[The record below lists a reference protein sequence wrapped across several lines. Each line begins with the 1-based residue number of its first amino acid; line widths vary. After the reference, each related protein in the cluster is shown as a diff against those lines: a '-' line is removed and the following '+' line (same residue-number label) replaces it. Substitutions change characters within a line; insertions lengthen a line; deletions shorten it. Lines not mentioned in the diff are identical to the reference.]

1 MSTLNHQQNIEIRG
15 GRVVDP
21 ASQFDEHVSVF
32 IADGTIAG
40 IGQTPAGFTAA
51 QVIDATG
58 LVVVPGLVDLS
69 ARVAGNIDAE
79 LEAAV
84 AGGVTT
90 LACPPDVSPIIDEP
104 ELAERIVRHAEDV
117 SQVRVLPVG
126 AMTQGLEGAMLAEM
140 SLLRDAGC
148 IAVSQGRGLP
158 ADTRVLWRALQYA
171 ASCDVPVWLQ
181 PAEFHL
187 SKDGIAHDSALASR
201 LGLAAI
207 PVAAETLAMQTVLA
221 LAKATGARVHFTQI
235 SSAEGVALLR
245 DARDAGLPVT
255 GDVAV
260 HALHLYE
267 QDIGY
272 FDPLTRFDP
281 PLRGYTD
288 REALRLGLAEGTLSA
303 VVSAHTPRGL
313 DVKRVP
319 FAEAAPGATGI
330 ELLLPLTL
338 AWGEALSLPLRRSL
352 LPVTSQAAAIL
363 GIEAGQI
370 AVGLRA
376 DLCLFDPEA
385 SWTVNEA
392 DLRSSGKLT
401 PFLGRTLQGRVSTT
415 LAGGQV
421 VYQRCNG

>member
-1 MSTLNHQQNIEIRG
+1 MNRMVSKKNIEIRG

-21 ASQFDEHVSVF
+21 ASQFDDAASVF
-32 IADGTIAG
+32 IQDEKILG
-40 IGQTPAGFTAA
+40 IGQTPAGFTTD
-51 QVIDATG
+51 QVIDASG
-58 LVVVPGLVDLS
+58 LVVAPGLVDLS
-69 ARVAGNIDAE
+69 ARIAGNIDAE
-79 LEAAV
+79 LDAAA

-90 LACPPDVSPIIDEP
+90 LVCPPDVDPIIDEP

-126 AMTQGLEGAMLAEM
+126 AMTQGLAGSMLAEM

-207 PVAAETLAMQTVLA
+207 PVAAETMGMQNVLSLAWE
-221 LAKATGARVHFTQI
+221 TGARVHFTQI

-245 DARDAGLPVT
+245 AAQDDGLPVT

-281 PLRGYTD
+281 PLRGFED
-288 REALRLGLAEGTLSA
+288 REALRIGLAEGTIGA
-303 VVSAHTPRGL
+303 AVSAHTPRGV

-330 ELLLPLTL
+330 ELLLSLTL
-338 AWGEALSLPLRRSL
+338 AWGESLSLPLRRSL
-352 LPVTSQAAAIL
+352 LPVTARAADIL
-363 GIEAGQI
+363 GVEAGRV
-370 AVGLRA
+370 AVGHRA
-376 DLCLFDPEA
+376 DLVLFDPDA
-385 SWTVNEA
+385 VWTVQESE
-392 DLRSSGKLT
+392 LRSAGKLT
-401 PFLGRTLQGRVSTT
+401 PFLGRTLQGRVVKT
-415 LAGGQV
+415 LAGGQLV
-421 VYQRCNG
+421 FERC

>member
-1 MSTLNHQQNIEIRG
+1 MNRMVSKKNIEIRG

-21 ASQFDEHVSVF
+21 ASQFDDAASVF
-32 IADGTIAG
+32 IQDEKILG
-40 IGQTPAGFTAA
+40 IGQTPAGFTTD
-51 QVIDATG
+51 QVIDASG
-58 LVVVPGLVDLS
+58 LVVAPGLVDLS
-69 ARVAGNIDAE
+69 ARIAGNIDAE
-79 LEAAV
+79 LDAAA

-90 LACPPDVSPIIDEP
+90 LVCPPDVDPIIDEP

-126 AMTQGLEGAMLAEM
+126 AMTQGLAGGMLAEM

-207 PVAAETLAMQTVLA
+207 PVAAETMGMQNVLSLAWE
-221 LAKATGARVHFTQI
+221 TGARVHFTQI

-245 DARDAGLPVT
+245 AAQDDGLPVT

-281 PLRGYTD
+281 PLRGFED
-288 REALRLGLAEGTLSA
+288 REALRIGLAEGTIGA
-303 VVSAHTPRGL
+303 AVSAHTPRGV

-330 ELLLPLTL
+330 ELLLSLTL
-338 AWGEALSLPLRRSL
+338 AWGESLSLPLRRSL
-352 LPVTSQAAAIL
+352 LPVTARAADIL
-363 GIEAGQI
+363 GVEAGRV
-370 AVGLRA
+370 AVGHRA
-376 DLCLFDPEA
+376 DLVLFDPDA
-385 SWTVNEA
+385 VWTVQESE
-392 DLRSSGKLT
+392 LRSAGKLT
-401 PFLGRTLQGRVSTT
+401 PFLGRTLQGRVVKT
-415 LAGGQV
+415 LAGGQLV
-421 VYQRCNG
+421 FER

>member
-1 MSTLNHQQNIEIRG
+1 MQTIEIRG

-21 ASQFDEHVSVF
+21 ATQFDDSVSIY
-32 IADGTIAG
+32 IADGRIAG
-40 IGQTPAGFTAA
+40 IGQAPAGFKAD
-51 QVIDATG
+51 QVIDASG
-58 LVVVPGLVDLS
+58 LVVAPGLVDLS
-69 ARVAGNIDAE
+69 ARIAGNIDAE
-79 LEAAV
+79 LDAAV

-90 LACPPDVSPIIDEP
+90 LACPPDVDPIIDEP

-126 AMTQGLEGAMLAEM
+126 AMTQGLAGTMLAEM

-181 PAEFHL
+181 PAEYHL

-207 PVAAETLAMQTVLA
+207 PVAAETMGMQNVLSLAWE
-221 LAKATGARVHFTQI
+221 TGARVHFTQI

-245 DARDAGLPVT
+245 AAQDDGLPVT

-281 PLRGYTD
+281 PLRGFED
-288 REALRLGLAEGTLSA
+288 REALRLGLADGTLGA
-303 VVSAHTPRGL
+303 AVSAHTPRGV

-330 ELLLPLTL
+330 ELLLSLTL
-338 AWGEALSLPLRRSL
+338 AWGESLSLPLRRSL
-352 LPVTSQAAAIL
+352 LPVTAKAAEIL
-363 GIEAGQI
+363 GIDAGRI
-370 AVGLRA
+370 AVGQRA
-376 DLCLFDPEA
+376 DLVLFDPSA
-385 SWTVNEA
+385 QWTVQESE
-392 DLRSSGKLT
+392 LRSAGKLT
-401 PFLGRTLQGRVSTT
+401 PFLGRTLQGRVVKT
-415 LAGGQV
+415 LAGGQL
-421 VYQRCNG
+421 VYERN

>member
-1 MSTLNHQQNIEIRG
+1 MMQTIEIRG

-21 ASQFDEHVSVF
+21 ATQFDDSVSIY
-32 IADGTIAG
+32 IADGRIAG
-40 IGQTPAGFTAA
+40 IGQAPAGFKAD
-51 QVIDATG
+51 QVIDASG
-58 LVVVPGLVDLS
+58 LVVAPGLVDLS
-69 ARVAGNIDAE
+69 ARIAGNIDAE
-79 LEAAV
+79 LDAAV

-90 LACPPDVSPIIDEP
+90 LACPPDVDPIIDEP

-126 AMTQGLEGAMLAEM
+126 AMTQGLAGTMLAEM

-181 PAEFHL
+181 PAEYHL

-207 PVAAETLAMQTVLA
+207 PVAAETMGMQNVLSLAWE
-221 LAKATGARVHFTQI
+221 TGARVHFTQI

-245 DARDAGLPVT
+245 AAQDDGLPVT

-281 PLRGYTD
+281 PLRGFED
-288 REALRLGLAEGTLSA
+288 REALRLGLADGTLGA
-303 VVSAHTPRGL
+303 AVSAHTPRGV

-330 ELLLPLTL
+330 ELLLSLTL
-338 AWGEALSLPLRRSL
+338 AWGESLSLPLRRSL
-352 LPVTSQAAAIL
+352 LPVTAKAAEIL
-363 GIEAGQI
+363 GIDAGRI
-370 AVGLRA
+370 AVGQRA
-376 DLCLFDPEA
+376 DLVLFDPSA
-385 SWTVNEA
+385 QWTVQESE
-392 DLRSSGKLT
+392 LRSAGKLT
-401 PFLGRTLQGRVSTT
+401 PFLGRTLQGRVVKT
-415 LAGGQV
+415 LAGGQL
-421 VYQRCNG
+421 VYERN

>member
-1 MSTLNHQQNIEIRG
+1 MSMKHIEIRG

-21 ASQFDEHVSVF
+21 ATQFDEAASVYVV
-32 IADGTIAG
+32 DGKIAG
-40 IGQTPAGFTAA
+40 LGQTPAGFKAD

-58 LVVVPGLVDLS
+58 LVVAPGLVDLS
-69 ARVAGNIDAE
+69 ARIASNIDAE

-90 LACPPDVSPIIDEP
+90 LACPPDVDPIIDEP

-117 SQVRVLPVG
+117 SQVRVLPIG
-126 AMTQGLEGAMLAEM
+126 AMTQGLAGTMLAEM

-207 PVAAETLAMQTVLA
+207 PVAAETMGMQNVLSLAWE
-221 LAKATGARVHFTQI
+221 TGARVHFTQI

-245 DARDAGLPVT
+245 AAQDDGLPVT

-281 PLRGYTD
+281 PLRGFED
-288 REALRLGLAEGTLSA
+288 REALRLGLAEGTLGA
-303 VVSAHTPRGL
+303 VVSAHTPRGV

-330 ELLLPLTL
+330 ELLLSLTL
-338 AWGEALSLPLRRSL
+338 AWGESLSLPLRRSL
-352 LPVTSQAAAIL
+352 LPVTAKAAEIL
-363 GIEAGQI
+363 GIDAGRI
-370 AVGLRA
+370 AVGQRA
-376 DLCLFDPEA
+376 DLVLFDPDA
-385 SWTVNEA
+385 QWTVQESE
-392 DLRSSGKLT
+392 LRSAGKLT
-401 PFLGRTLQGRVSTT
+401 PFLSRTLQGRVMKT
-415 LAGGQV
+415 LAGGQL
-421 VYQRCNG
+421 VYERN

>member
-1 MSTLNHQQNIEIRG
+1 MNRMVSKKNIEIRG

-21 ASQFDEHVSVF
+21 ASQFDDAASVF
-32 IADGTIAG
+32 IQDEKILG
-40 IGQTPAGFTAA
+40 IGQTPAGFTTD
-51 QVIDATG
+51 QVIDASG
-58 LVVVPGLVDLS
+58 LVVAPGLVDLS
-69 ARVAGNIDAE
+69 ARIAGNIDAE
-79 LEAAV
+79 LDAAA

-90 LACPPDVSPIIDEP
+90 LVCPPDVDPIIDEP

-126 AMTQGLEGAMLAEM
+126 AMTQGLAGSMLAEM

-207 PVAAETLAMQTVLA
+207 PVAAETMGMQNVLSLAWE
-221 LAKATGARVHFTQI
+221 TGARVHFTQI

-245 DARDAGLPVT
+245 AAQDDGLPVT

-281 PLRGYTD
+281 PLRGFED
-288 REALRLGLAEGTLSA
+288 REALRIGLAEGTIGA
-303 VVSAHTPRGL
+303 AVSAHTPRGV

-330 ELLLPLTL
+330 ELLLSLTL
-338 AWGEALSLPLRRSL
+338 AWGESLSLPLRRSL
-352 LPVTSQAAAIL
+352 LPVTARAADIL
-363 GIEAGQI
+363 GVEAGRV
-370 AVGLRA
+370 AVGHRA
-376 DLCLFDPEA
+376 DLVLFDPDA
-385 SWTVNEA
+385 VWTVQESE
-392 DLRSSGKLT
+392 LRSAGKLT
-401 PFLGRTLQGRVSTT
+401 PFLGRTLQGRVVKT
-415 LAGGQV
+415 LAGGQLV
-421 VYQRCNG
+421 FER

>member
-1 MSTLNHQQNIEIRG
+1 MTKLANGQTIEIRG
-15 GRVVDP
+15 GRVIDP
-21 ASQFDEHVSVF
+21 ASQFDESASVF
-32 IADGTIAG
+32 IADGKIAG
-40 IGQTPAGFTAA
+40 IGQTPAGFKAD
-51 QVIDATG
+51 QVIDAQG
-58 LVVVPGLVDLS
+58 LVVAPGLVDLS
-69 ARVAGNIDAE
+69 ARIAGNIDAE
-79 LEAAV
+79 LAAAV

-90 LACPPDVSPIIDEP
+90 LACPPDVDPILDEP
-104 ELAERIVRHAEDV
+104 ELAERLVRHAEDV

-126 AMTQGLEGAMLAEM
+126 AMTQGLAGHMLAEM

-148 IAVSQGRGLP
+148 IAVSQGQGLP
-158 ADTRVLWRALQYA
+158 SDTRVLWRALQYA

-187 SKDGIAHDSALASR
+187 SKEGIAHDSALASR
-201 LGLAAI
+201 LGLSAI

-221 LAKATGARVHFTQI
+221 LAKATGARVHFTQV

-245 DARDAGLPVT
+245 EARDAGLPVT

-281 PLRGYTD
+281 PLRGYGD
-288 REALRLGLAEGTLSA
+288 REALRLGLAEGTIGA
-303 VVSAHTPRGL
+303 AVSAHTPLGL

-363 GIEAGQI
+363 GIEAGQV
-370 AVGLRA
+370 AVGHRA
-376 DLCLFDPEA
+376 DLCIFDPEA
-385 SWTVNEA
+385 SWTVREE
-392 DLRSSGKLT
+392 DLRSAGKLT
-401 PFLGRTLQGRVSTT
+401 PFLGRTLQGRVVTT
-415 LAGGQV
+415 LAGGQP
-421 VYQRCNG
+421 VYRRS

>member
-1 MSTLNHQQNIEIRG
+1 MSMKHIEIRG
-15 GRVVDP
+15 GRVIDP
-21 ASQFDEHVSVF
+21 ASQFDDVASVF
-32 IADGTIAG
+32 IADGKIAG
-40 IGQTPAGFTAA
+40 IGQTPAGFKAENT
-51 QVIDATG
+51 IDATG
-58 LVVVPGLVDLS
+58 LVVAPGLVDLS
-69 ARVAGNIDAE
+69 ARIAGNIDAE
-79 LEAAV
+79 LAAAV

-90 LACPPDVSPIIDEP
+90 LACPPDVDPIIDEP

-126 AMTQGLEGAMLAEM
+126 AMTQGLAGTMLAEM

-181 PAEFHL
+181 PAEYHL

-207 PVAAETLAMQTVLA
+207 PVAAETMGMQNVLSLAWE
-221 LAKATGARVHFTQI
+221 TGARVHFTQI

-245 DARDAGLPVT
+245 AAQDDGLPVT

-281 PLRGYTD
+281 PLRGFED
-288 REALRLGLAEGTLSA
+288 REALRLGLADGTLGA
-303 VVSAHTPRGL
+303 AVSAHTPRGV

-330 ELLLPLTL
+330 ELLLSLTL
-338 AWGEALSLPLRRSL
+338 AWGESLSLPLRRSL
-352 LPVTSQAAAIL
+352 LPVTAKAAEIL
-363 GIEAGQI
+363 GVDAGRV
-370 AVGLRA
+370 AVGERA
-376 DLCLFDPEA
+376 DLVIFDPA
-385 SWTVNEA
+385 AQWTVQESE
-392 DLRSSGKLT
+392 LRSAGKLT
-401 PFLGRTLQGRVSTT
+401 PFLGRTLQGRVMATI
-415 LAGGQV
+415 AGGLP
-421 VYQRCNG
+421 VYRRS

>member
-1 MSTLNHQQNIEIRG
+1 MRMNNIEIRG
-15 GRVVDP
+15 GRVIDP
-21 ASQFDEHVSVF
+21 ASQFDEVASVF
-32 IADGTIAG
+32 IADGKIAG
-40 IGQTPAGFTAA
+40 IGQTPAGFKADK
-51 QVIDATG
+51 VIEAKG
-58 LVVVPGLVDLS
+58 FVVAPGLVDLS
-69 ARVAGNIDAE
+69 ARIAGNIDAE
-79 LEAAV
+79 LAAAV

-90 LACPPDVSPIIDEP
+90 LACPPDVDPIIDEP

-126 AMTQGLEGAMLAEM
+126 AMTQGLAGTMLAEM

-181 PAEFHL
+181 PAEYHL

-207 PVAAETLAMQTVLA
+207 PVAAETMGMQNVLSLAWE
-221 LAKATGARVHFTQI
+221 TGARVHFTQI

-245 DARDAGLPVT
+245 AAQDDGLPVT

-281 PLRGYTD
+281 PLRGFED
-288 REALRLGLAEGTLSA
+288 REALRLGLADGTLGA
-303 VVSAHTPRGL
+303 AVSAHTPRGV

-330 ELLLPLTL
+330 ELLLSLTL
-338 AWGEALSLPLRRSL
+338 AWGESLSLPLRRSL
-352 LPVTSQAAAIL
+352 LPVTAKAAEIL
-363 GIEAGQI
+363 GIDAGRI
-370 AVGLRA
+370 AVGQRA
-376 DLCLFDPEA
+376 DLCIFDPEA
-385 SWTVNEA
+385 TWTVSENELLSA
-392 DLRSSGKLT
+392 GKLT
-401 PFLGRTLQGRVSTT
+401 PFLGRTLQGRVVAT
-415 LAGGQV
+415 LAGGQL
-421 VYQRCNG
+421 VYQRS

>member
-1 MSTLNHQQNIEIRG
+1 MHTMEIRG

-21 ASQFDEHVSVF
+21 ATQFDDYVSIY
-32 IADGTIAG
+32 IANGKIAG
-40 IGQTPAGFTAA
+40 VGQMPAGFKADRVVEA
-51 QVIDATG
+51 SG
-58 LVVVPGLVDLS
+58 LVVTPGLVDLS
-69 ARVAGNIDAE
+69 ARIAGNIDAE
-79 LEAAV
+79 LDAAV

-90 LACPPDVSPIIDEP
+90 LACPPDVDPIIDEP

-117 SQVRVLPVG
+117 SHVRVLPVG
-126 AMTQGLEGAMLAEM
+126 AMTQGLTGTMLAEM

-207 PVAAETLAMQTVLA
+207 PVAAETMGMQNVLSLAWE
-221 LAKATGARVHFTQI
+221 TGARVHFTQI

-245 DARDAGLPVT
+245 AAQDDGLPVT

-281 PLRGYTD
+281 PLRGFED
-288 REALRLGLAEGTLSA
+288 REALRLGLADGTLGA
-303 VVSAHTPRGL
+303 AVSAHTPRGV

-330 ELLLPLTL
+330 ELLLSLTL
-338 AWGEALSLPLRRSL
+338 AWGESLSLPLRRSL
-352 LPVTSQAAAIL
+352 LPVTARAADIL
-363 GIEAGQI
+363 GIEAGRV
-370 AVGLRA
+370 AVGHRA
-376 DLCLFDPEA
+376 DLVLFDPSAQWIVQE
-385 SWTVNEA
+385 SE
-392 DLRSSGKLT
+392 LRSAGKLT
-401 PFLGRTLQGRVSTT
+401 PFLGRTLQGRVMKT
-415 LAGGQV
+415 LAGGQWV
-421 VYQRCNG
+421 FERH

>member
-1 MSTLNHQQNIEIRG
+1 MSPMNLEIRG

-21 ASQFDEHVSVF
+21 ASQFDDAISVF
-32 IADGTIAG
+32 IADGKIAG
-40 IGQTPAGFTAA
+40 LGQTPAGFKADQVVDA
-51 QVIDATG
+51 QG
-58 LVVVPGLVDLS
+58 LVVAPGLVDLS
-69 ARVAGNIDAE
+69 ARIAGNIDAE

-90 LACPPDVSPIIDEP
+90 LACPPDVDPIIDEP

-126 AMTQGLEGAMLAEM
+126 AMTQGLAGTMLAEM

-148 IAVSQGRGLP
+148 IAVSQGRVLP
-158 ADTRVLWRALQYA
+158 ADTKVLLRALQYA

-181 PAEFHL
+181 PAEFYL
-187 SKDGIAHDSALASR
+187 SKDGIAHDSAWASR

-207 PVAAETLAMQTVLA
+207 PVAAETMAMQNVLS
-221 LAKATGARVHFTQI
+221 LAWGTGARVHFTQI

-245 DARDAGLPVT
+245 AAQDDGLPVT

-272 FDPLTRFDP
+272 FDPLARFDP
-281 PLRGYTD
+281 PLRGFED
-288 REALRLGLAEGTLSA
+288 REALRLGLAEGTLGA
-303 VVSAHTPRGL
+303 AVSAHTPRGV

-330 ELLLPLTL
+330 ELLLSLTL

-352 LPVTSQAAAIL
+352 LPVTARAAEIL
-363 GIEAGQI
+363 GVNAGQI
-370 AVGLRA
+370 ASGQRA
-376 DLCLFDPEA
+376 DLVLFDPEA
-385 SWTVNEA
+385 QWTVQENE
-392 DLRSSGKLT
+392 LRSAGKLT
-401 PFLGRTLQGRVSTT
+401 PFLGRTLQGRVMKT
-415 LAGGQV
+415 LAGGQL
-421 VYQRCNG
+421 VYERC

>member
-1 MSTLNHQQNIEIRG
+1 MMQTIEIRG

-21 ASQFDEHVSVF
+21 ATQFDDRISIY
-32 IADGTIAG
+32 IADGKIAG
-40 IGQTPAGFTAA
+40 VGQMPSGFQADH
-51 QVIDATG
+51 VVDASG
-58 LVVVPGLVDLS
+58 LVVAPGLVDLS
-69 ARVAGNIDAE
+69 ARIAGNIDAE
-79 LEAAV
+79 LDAAV

-90 LACPPDVSPIIDEP
+90 LACPPDVDPIIDEP

-126 AMTQGLEGAMLAEM
+126 AMTQGLAGTMLAEM

-171 ASCDVPVWLQ
+171 ASCEVPVWLQ

-207 PVAAETLAMQTVLA
+207 PVAAETMGMQNVLSLAWE
-221 LAKATGARVHFTQI
+221 TGARVHFTQI

-245 DARDAGLPVT
+245 AAQDDGLPVT

-281 PLRGYTD
+281 PLRGFED
-288 REALRLGLAEGTLSA
+288 REALRMGLADGTLGA
-303 VVSAHTPRGL
+303 AVSAHTPRGV

-330 ELLLPLTL
+330 ELLLSLTL
-338 AWGEALSLPLRRSL
+338 AWGESLSLPLRRSL
-352 LPVTSQAAAIL
+352 LPVTARAADIL
-363 GIEAGQI
+363 GVEAGRV
-370 AVGLRA
+370 AVGHRA
-376 DLCLFDPEA
+376 DLVLFDPDA
-385 SWTVNEA
+385 VWTVQESE
-392 DLRSSGKLT
+392 LRSAGKLT
-401 PFLGRTLQGRVSTT
+401 PFLGRTLQGRVIKT
-415 LAGGQV
+415 LAGGQLV
-421 VYQRCNG
+421 FERR

>member
-1 MSTLNHQQNIEIRG
+1 MSLKNIEIRG

-21 ASQFDEHVSVF
+21 ATQFDEGLSIF
-32 IADGTIAG
+32 IADGKIAG
-40 IGQTPAGFTAA
+40 IGQTPAGFKADQT
-51 QVIDATG
+51 IDATG
-58 LVVVPGLVDLS
+58 QVVAPGLVDLS
-69 ARVAGNIDAE
+69 ARIAGNIDAE
-79 LEAAV
+79 LEAAI

-90 LACPPDVSPIIDEP
+90 LACPPDVDPIIDEP

-126 AMTQGLEGAMLAEM
+126 AMTQGLAGSMLAEM

-158 ADTRVLWRALQYA
+158 ADTKVLWRALQYA

-181 PAEFHL
+181 PAEYYL
-187 SKDGIAHDSALASR
+187 SKDGIAHDSAQSSR

-207 PVAAETLAMQTVLA
+207 PVAAETMGMQNVLSLAWE
-221 LAKATGARVHFTQI
+221 TGARVHFTQI

-245 DARDAGLPVT
+245 AAQDDGLPVT

-272 FDPLTRFDP
+272 FDPLARFDP
-281 PLRGYTD
+281 PLRGFED
-288 REALRLGLAEGTLSA
+288 REALRLGLADGTLGA
-303 VVSAHTPRGL
+303 AVSAHTPRGV

-330 ELLLPLTL
+330 ELLLSLTL

-352 LPVTSQAAAIL
+352 LPVTARAADIL
-363 GIEAGQI
+363 GIEAGRV
-370 AVGLRA
+370 AVGQRA
-376 DLCLFDPEA
+376 DLVLFDPDA
-385 SWTVNEA
+385 QWTVHENE
-392 DLRSSGKLT
+392 LRSAGKLT
-401 PFLGRTLQGRVSTT
+401 PFLGRTLQGRVMKT
-415 LAGGQV
+415 LAGGQL
-421 VYQRCNG
+421 VYARG

>member
-1 MSTLNHQQNIEIRG
+1 MSMKHIEIRG

-21 ASQFDEHVSVF
+21 ATQFDEVASVYV
-32 IADGTIAG
+32 ADGKIAG
-40 IGQTPAGFTAA
+40 LGQTPAGFKAD

-58 LVVVPGLVDLS
+58 LVVAPGLVDLS
-69 ARVAGNIDAE
+69 ARIAGNIDAE

-90 LACPPDVSPIIDEP
+90 LACPPDVEPIIDEP

-117 SQVRVLPVG
+117 SQVRVLPIG
-126 AMTQGLEGAMLAEM
+126 AMTQGLAGTMLAEM

-181 PAEFHL
+181 PAEYHL

-207 PVAAETLAMQTVLA
+207 PVAAETMGMQNVLSLAWE
-221 LAKATGARVHFTQI
+221 TGARVHFTQI

-245 DARDAGLPVT
+245 AAQDDGLPVT

-281 PLRGYTD
+281 PLRGFED
-288 REALRLGLAEGTLSA
+288 REALRLGLADGTLGA
-303 VVSAHTPRGL
+303 AVSAHTPRGV

-330 ELLLPLTL
+330 ELLLSLTL
-338 AWGEALSLPLRRSL
+338 AWGESLSLPLRRSL
-352 LPVTSQAAAIL
+352 LPVTAKAAEIL
-363 GIEAGQI
+363 GIDAGRI
-370 AVGLRA
+370 AVGQRA
-376 DLCLFDPEA
+376 DLVLFDPSA
-385 SWTVNEA
+385 QWTVQESE
-392 DLRSSGKLT
+392 LRSAGKLT
-401 PFLGRTLQGRVSTT
+401 PFLGRTLQGRVMKT
-415 LAGGQV
+415 LAGGQL
-421 VYQRCNG
+421 VYERN

>member
-1 MSTLNHQQNIEIRG
+1 MNAQTIEIRG

-21 ASQFDEHVSVF
+21 ASQFDENASVF
-32 IADGTIAG
+32 IADGKIAG
-40 IGQTPAGFTAA
+40 IGQTPAGFKAEK
-51 QVIDATG
+51 IIEATG
-58 LVVVPGLVDLS
+58 QVVAPGLVDLS
-69 ARVAGNIDAE
+69 ARIAGNIDAE

-90 LACPPDVSPIIDEP
+90 LACPPDVDPTIDEP

-117 SQVRVLPVG
+117 SQVRVLPIG
-126 AMTQGLEGAMLAEM
+126 AMTQGLAGNMLAEM

-187 SKDGIAHDSALASR
+187 SKEGIAHDSALASR

-207 PVAAETLAMQTVLA
+207 PVAAETTAIQTVLT
-221 LAKATGARVHFTQI
+221 LARATGARVHLTQI

-245 DARDAGLPVT
+245 SAQDAGLPIT
-255 GDVAV
+255 GDVAA

-272 FDPLTRFDP
+272 FDPLARFDP
-281 PLRGYTD
+281 PLRGYGD
-288 REALRLGLAEGTLSA
+288 REALRLGLADGTLGA
-303 VVSAHTPRGL
+303 VVSAHTPHGV

-330 ELLLPLTL
+330 ELLLSLTL

-352 LPVTSQAAAIL
+352 LPVTAKAADIL
-363 GIEAGQI
+363 GIDAGRIELGQ
-370 AVGLRA
+370 RA
-376 DLCLFDPEA
+376 DVVVFDPDA
-385 SWTVNEA
+385 HWTVDA
-392 DLRSSGKLT
+392 SALSSAGKLT
-401 PFLGRTLQGRVSTT
+401 PFLGRTLRGRVSQT

-421 VYQRCNG
+421 VYERV

>member
-1 MSTLNHQQNIEIRG
+1 
-15 GRVVDP
+15 
-21 ASQFDEHVSVF
+21 
-32 IADGTIAG
+32 
-40 IGQTPAGFTAA
+40 
-51 QVIDATG
+51 
-58 LVVVPGLVDLS
+58 
-69 ARVAGNIDAE
+69 
-79 LEAAV
+79 
-84 AGGVTT
+84 
-90 LACPPDVSPIIDEP
+90 
-104 ELAERIVRHAEDV
+104 
-117 SQVRVLPVG
+117 
-126 AMTQGLEGAMLAEM
+126 
-140 SLLRDAGC
+140 
-148 IAVSQGRGLP
+148 
-158 ADTRVLWRALQYA
+158 
-171 ASCDVPVWLQ
+171 
-181 PAEFHL
+181 
-187 SKDGIAHDSALASR
+187 
-201 LGLAAI
+201 
-207 PVAAETLAMQTVLA
+207 
-221 LAKATGARVHFTQI
+221 TGARVHFTQI

-338 AWGEALSLPLRRSL
+338 AWGEALSLPPRRSL

-370 AVGLRA
+370 AVGQRA

-421 VYQRCNG
+421 VYQRCDG

>member
-1 MSTLNHQQNIEIRG
+1 MSMNNIEIRG
-15 GRVVDP
+15 GRVIDP
-21 ASQFDEHVSVF
+21 ASQFDEVASVF
-32 IADGTIAG
+32 IADGKIAG
-40 IGQTPAGFTAA
+40 IGQTPAGFKADK
-51 QVIDATG
+51 VIEAKG
-58 LVVVPGLVDLS
+58 LVVAPGLVDLS
-69 ARVAGNIDAE
+69 ARIAGNIDAE
-79 LEAAV
+79 LAAAV

-90 LACPPDVSPIIDEP
+90 LACPPDVDPIIDEP

-126 AMTQGLEGAMLAEM
+126 AMTQGLAGTMLAEM

-181 PAEFHL
+181 PAEYHL

-207 PVAAETLAMQTVLA
+207 PVAAETMGMQNVLSLAWE
-221 LAKATGARVHFTQI
+221 TGARVHFTQI

-245 DARDAGLPVT
+245 AAQDDGLPVT

-281 PLRGYTD
+281 PLRGFED
-288 REALRLGLAEGTLSA
+288 REALRLGLADGTLGA
-303 VVSAHTPRGL
+303 AVSAHTPRGV

-330 ELLLPLTL
+330 ELLLSLTL
-338 AWGEALSLPLRRSL
+338 AWGESLSLPLRRSL
-352 LPVTSQAAAIL
+352 LPVTAKAAEIL
-363 GIEAGQI
+363 GIDAGRI
-370 AVGLRA
+370 AVGQRA
-376 DLCLFDPEA
+376 DLCIFDPEA
-385 SWTVNEA
+385 TWAVSEN
-392 DLRSSGKLT
+392 DLLSAGKLT
-401 PFLGRTLQGRVSTT
+401 PFLGRTLQGRVVAT
-415 LAGGQV
+415 LAGGQL
-421 VYQRCNG
+421 VYQRS

>member
-1 MSTLNHQQNIEIRG
+1 MNMKHIEIRG

-21 ASQFDEHVSVF
+21 ASQFDEAASVF
-32 IADGTIAG
+32 IADGKIAG
-40 IGQTPAGFTAA
+40 IGQTPAGFKAD
-51 QVIDATG
+51 QVVDAKG
-58 LVVVPGLVDLS
+58 LVVAPGLVDLS
-69 ARVAGNIDAE
+69 ARIAGNIDAE

-90 LACPPDVSPIIDEP
+90 LACPPDVDPIIDEP

-126 AMTQGLEGAMLAEM
+126 AMTQGLAGTLLAEM

-187 SKDGIAHDSALASR
+187 SKDGIAHDSAWSSR

-207 PVAAETLAMQTVLA
+207 PVAAETMAMHNVLA
-221 LAKATGARVHFTQI
+221 LAWDTGARVHFTQI

-245 DARDAGLPVT
+245 AAQDDGLPVT

-272 FDPLTRFDP
+272 FDPLARFDP
-281 PLRGYTD
+281 PLRGYED
-288 REALRLGLAEGTLSA
+288 REALRLGLADGTLGA
-303 VVSAHTPRGL
+303 AVSAHTPRGV

-330 ELLLPLTL
+330 ELLLSLTL

-352 LPVTSQAAAIL
+352 LPVTARAAEIL
-363 GIEAGQI
+363 GVEAGQV
-370 AVGLRA
+370 AVGQRA
-376 DLCLFDPEA
+376 DLVLFDPEA
-385 SWTVNEA
+385 TWTVEENA
-392 DLRSSGKLT
+392 LRSAGKLT
-401 PFLGRTLQGRVSTT
+401 PFLGRTLQGRVIKT
-415 LAGGQV
+415 LAGGQL
-421 VYQRCNG
+421 VYERD

>member
-1 MSTLNHQQNIEIRG
+1 MNIKHIEIRG

-21 ASQFDEHVSVF
+21 ASQFDETVSIF
-32 IADGTIAG
+32 IADGQIAG
-40 IGQTPAGFTAA
+40 VGQTPAGFKAD
-51 QVIDATG
+51 QVIDAAG
-58 LVVVPGLVDLS
+58 LVVAPGLVDLS
-69 ARVAGNIDAE
+69 ARIAGNIDAE

-90 LACPPDVSPIIDEP
+90 LACPPDVEPVIDEP

-126 AMTQGLEGAMLAEM
+126 AMTQGLAGTMLAEM

-207 PVAAETLAMQTVLA
+207 PVAAETMGMHNVLA
-221 LAKATGARVHFTQI
+221 LAWETGARVHFTQI

-245 DARDAGLPVT
+245 AAQDDGLPVT

-272 FDPLTRFDP
+272 FDPLARFDP
-281 PLRGYTD
+281 PLRGFED
-288 REALRLGLAEGTLSA
+288 REALRLGLAEGVLGA
-303 VVSAHTPRGL
+303 AVSAHTPRGV

-330 ELLLPLTL
+330 ELLLSLTL

-352 LPVTSQAAAIL
+352 QPITARAADIL
-363 GIEAGQI
+363 GIEAGRI
-370 AVGLRA
+370 AVGQRA
-376 DLCLFDPEA
+376 DLVLFDPDA
-385 SWTVNEA
+385 QWTVQEGE
-392 DLRSSGKLT
+392 LRSAGKLT
-401 PFLGRTLQGRVSTT
+401 PFLGRTLQGRVMKT
-415 LAGGQV
+415 LAGGQL
-421 VYQRCNG
+421 VYERR

>member
-1 MSTLNHQQNIEIRG
+1 MSMKHIEIRG

-21 ASQFDEHVSVF
+21 ATQFDEVASVYV
-32 IADGTIAG
+32 ADGKIAG
-40 IGQTPAGFTAA
+40 LGQTPAGFKAD

-58 LVVVPGLVDLS
+58 LVVAPGLVDLS
-69 ARVAGNIDAE
+69 ARIAGNIDAE

-90 LACPPDVSPIIDEP
+90 LACPPDVEPIIDEP

-117 SQVRVLPVG
+117 SQVRVLPIG
-126 AMTQGLEGAMLAEM
+126 AMTQGLAGTMLAEM

-181 PAEFHL
+181 PAEYHL

-207 PVAAETLAMQTVLA
+207 PVAAETMGMQNVLSLAWE
-221 LAKATGARVHFTQI
+221 TGARVHFTQI

-245 DARDAGLPVT
+245 AAQDDGLPVT

-281 PLRGYTD
+281 PLRGFED
-288 REALRLGLAEGTLSA
+288 REALRLGLADGTLGA
-303 VVSAHTPRGL
+303 AVSAHTPRGV

-330 ELLLPLTL
+330 ELLLSLTL
-338 AWGEALSLPLRRSL
+338 AWGESLSLPLRRSL
-352 LPVTSQAAAIL
+352 LPVTVKAAEIL
-363 GIEAGQI
+363 GIDAGRI
-370 AVGLRA
+370 AVGQRA
-376 DLCLFDPEA
+376 DLVLFDPSA
-385 SWTVNEA
+385 QWTVQESE
-392 DLRSSGKLT
+392 LRSAGKLT
-401 PFLGRTLQGRVSTT
+401 PFLGRTLQGRVMKT
-415 LAGGQV
+415 LAGGQL
-421 VYQRCNG
+421 VYERN

>member
-1 MSTLNHQQNIEIRG
+1 MSMKHIEIRG

-21 ASQFDEHVSVF
+21 ATQFDEAASVYVV
-32 IADGTIAG
+32 DGKIAG
-40 IGQTPAGFTAA
+40 LGQTPAGFKAD

-58 LVVVPGLVDLS
+58 LVVAPGLVDLS
-69 ARVAGNIDAE
+69 ARIASNIDAE

-90 LACPPDVSPIIDEP
+90 LACPPDVDPIIDEP

-117 SQVRVLPVG
+117 SQVRVLPIG
-126 AMTQGLEGAMLAEM
+126 AMTQGLAGTMLAEM

-181 PAEFHL
+181 PAEYHL
-187 SKDGIAHDSALASR
+187 SKEGIAHDSALASR

-207 PVAAETLAMQTVLA
+207 PVAAETMGMQNVLSLAWE
-221 LAKATGARVHFTQI
+221 TGARVHFTQI

-245 DARDAGLPVT
+245 AAQDDGLPVT

-281 PLRGYTD
+281 PLRGLKTAK
-288 REALRLGLAEGTLSA
+288 RCASAWLKARWVLWSRHIRRAVWMSNACRLLKPHRA
-303 VVSAHTPRGL
+303 R
-313 DVKRVP
+313 RV
-319 FAEAAPGATGI
+319 
-330 ELLLPLTL
+330 LNCCC
-338 AWGEALSLPLRRSL
+338 R
-352 LPVTSQAAAIL
+352 
-363 GIEAGQI
+363 
-370 AVGLRA
+370 
-376 DLCLFDPEA
+376 
-385 SWTVNEA
+385 
-392 DLRSSGKLT
+392 
-401 PFLGRTLQGRVSTT
+401 
-415 LAGGQV
+415 
-421 VYQRCNG
+421 